1 MRAPG
6 QLYLTYL
13 LALCLGFLCMV
24 FVAYWNVTWR
34 GGFAW
39 DGSAKQFNWHP
50 VLMVTGLT
58 VLYGSAAVLYRLPLT
73 WGGSKLPWKLLHAG
87 LTLLSFVLA
96 VLGLFAVFNFHNKGN
111 TPNLYSL
118 HSWIGISTV
127 ALFTGQVT
135 QDTSQDRIPHKTGQ
149 VTHDTSQDRIPHK
162 TGQVTHDTSQDRIP
176 HKTGQWLLGL
186 ASFLLPCTPLELR
199 RRAKPL
205 HVWLGSAIF
214 ILGIAASISGINEK
228 LIFSLK
234 GLNGTAQYSALPQ
247 EAQFANMLGVLI
259 VAFGLAVLRILSN
272 QAWQRPEGENSEVTQ
287 PLLQD

>member
-1 MRAPG
+1 MRVPG

-13 LALCLGFLCMV
+13 LALCLGLLCMV
-24 FVAYWNVTWR
+24 FVAYWNATWR

-50 VLMVTGLT
+50 VLMVAGLT

-87 LTLLSFVLA
+87 LTLLSFLLA

-127 ALFTGQVT
+127 ALFTGQ
-135 QDTSQDRIPHKTGQ
+135 
-149 VTHDTSQDRIPHK
+149 
-162 TGQVTHDTSQDRIP
+162 
-176 HKTGQWLLGL
+176 WLLGL

-205 HVWLGSAIF
+205 HVWLGSGIF

-259 VAFGLAVLRILSN
+259 VAFGLTVLRILSN